1 MLFKIVPNAQVA
13 EMYFLLQALAA
24 VLRLMILRMLVM
36 LSAANVL
43 QIHACLP
50 HPREE
55 SAKHVHA
62 AVASKTV

>member
-13 EMYFLLQALAA
+13 EMYFLPQAVAA
-24 VLRLMILRMLVM
+24 ALWLMILHMLVM
-36 LSAANVL
+36 LAAVNVP
-43 QIHACLP
+43 QIRACSP

-62 AVASKTV
+62 AVASKTD